1 MCHSQQRRQLL
12 INNRI
17 FSRCL
22 CREINTSVPFKP
34 TCSRVDFANSVVHP
48 VAHVFFFLLVMYS
61 RGCLLC
67 PSRHSTGWLNSS
79 KAPLSVYLYCLSNCE
94 TPHEYV
100 QLPREQPNTHLQIWC
115 IKHPKPVNAL
125 SQTESID
132 VLRLH
137 LITPIWTIEKDLVR
151 EEAESDSTLEFTIEI
166 KSLVRIFLN
175 IFSQ

>member
-1 MCHSQQRRQLL
+1 M
-12 INNRI
+12 
-17 FSRCL
+17 
-22 CREINTSVPFKP
+22 
-34 TCSRVDFANSVVHP
+34 
-48 VAHVFFFLLVMYS
+48 
-61 RGCLLC
+61 
-67 PSRHSTGWLNSS
+67 
-79 KAPLSVYLYCLSNCE
+79 
-94 TPHEYV
+94 
-100 QLPREQPNTHLQIWC
+100 
-115 IKHPKPVNAL
+115 NAL